1 MKVLVLFDLA
11 RPVGPDETFS
21 NRALREEEDRATEA
35 DVISALGKLG
45 HQVETLAVYDD
56 ALAVVKKVQDSA
68 PDVVFNLCESFFN
81 EEQARRRF
89 SCARTR
95 NWPKRFWFTTVSECR
110 VLSCRESGRHDV
122 RYGGSPFQPLSSLSA
137 RSLRTASRRR
147 RSDGTRRIRSSA
159 PVFYMRNWGATS

>member
-1 MKVLVLFDLA
+1 MKVLVLFDLP

-56 ALAVVKKVQDSA
+56 ALAVVKKVQDRA

-81 EEQARRRF
+81 ER
-89 SCARTR
+89 CKARTCYQVHDR
-95 NWPKRFWFTTVSECR
+95 EGNNPCEFCVWVRR
-110 VLSCRESGRHDV
+110 VTSD
-122 RYGGSPFQPLSSLSA
+122 
-137 RSLRTASRRR
+137 TAP
-147 RSDGTRRIRSSA
+147 GEL
-159 PVFYMRNWGATS
+159 